1 MIEAIIEHW
10 DKLALGCGAVLAFFG
25 GRKSKKS
32 KEKTEEA
39 GALTSMQNVYNEF
52 VIDQK
57 EFVMEQKR
65 QNAETNLEFYKVK
78 EELSAVK
85 NDSQK
90 LKEEVKG
97 WKSKYNALKK
107 QFEAY
112 KSKHS

>member
-1 MIEAIIEHW
+1 MIEVIIENW
-10 DKLALGCGAVLAFFG
+10 DKVAMGFAGVLAFFG

-32 KEKTEEA
+32 KEKTEAA
-39 GALTSMQNVYNEF
+39 GALSSMQSTYNEF

-57 EFVMEQKR
+57 EFVMGQRR

-78 EELSAVK
+78 EELRAVK

-97 WKSKYNALKK
+97 WRSKYNALKK
-107 QFEAY
+107 QFETY
-112 KSKHS
+112 KSNHP